1 MFFTLL
7 LPSRVKL
14 SMKLFFKENN
24 RIFNLLIGDF
34 TINNMKLSKGQRSV
48 PMIGHTRL
56 TYHSIFIWRRQSLI
70 CILFRYVIRM
80 CHLFF
85 CQIKAMNI
93 STKKINP

>member
-34 TINNMKLSKGQRSV
+34 TINNMKLAKGQRSV
-48 PMIGHTRL
+48 PMIGHT
-56 TYHSIFIWRRQSLI
+56 
-70 CILFRYVIRM
+70 
-80 CHLFF
+80 
-85 CQIKAMNI
+85 
-93 STKKINP
+93 